1 MYVGQYYNFLFI
13 TDKWGRTLARHDAP
27 EGEQFHLMTEVILFP
42 LPDYSLDLG
51 TCLLFILEEYF

>member
-1 MYVGQYYNFLFI
+1 LFI

-42 LPDYSLDLG
+42 LPDYSLDRG
-51 TCLLFILEEYF
+51 TCLLFILEEY